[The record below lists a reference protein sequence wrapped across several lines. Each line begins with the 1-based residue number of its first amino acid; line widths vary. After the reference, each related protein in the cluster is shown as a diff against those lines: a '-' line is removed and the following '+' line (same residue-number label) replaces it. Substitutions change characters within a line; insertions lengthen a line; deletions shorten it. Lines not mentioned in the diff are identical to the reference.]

1 MGEVKFSCPQCQ
13 QRLSCDEMYG
23 GQQIQ
28 CPACAT
34 LVEVPPPLNPPAA
47 KLSINRPQTA
57 VSPTAKPIPEQRRP
71 VPPRRSLLPKIA
83 LSMLPV
89 IGLGVIIILAVRG
102 FKSSTTS
109 SSAVPTAESNSNSPA
124 LAADHHETSKTEVSP
139 ELQKVEQAVI
149 SQVRAVQAATQRRNT
164 ATQNRDLLHQT
175 YKGKNLPQAQY
186 SAVMQRYKAADDE
199 IANSEA
205 ALTVAKNN
213 FEAAFLRYQ
222 QLGGK
227 TDYRSQIQ

>member
-34 LVEVPPPLNPPAA
+34 LVEVPPPLNPPVA

-57 VSPTAKPIPEQRRP
+57 VSPPTKPIPEQRRP
-71 VPPRRSLLPKIA
+71 VPPRRSLLPRIA

-109 SSAVPTAESNSNSPA
+109 SSAVPTAESNSNS
-124 LAADHHETSKTEVSP
+124 AAVVSKTEASP

-164 ATQNRDLLHQT
+164 ATQNRDLLH
-175 YKGKNLPQAQY
+175 
-186 SAVMQRYKAADDE
+186 
-199 IANSEA
+199 
-205 ALTVAKNN
+205 
-213 FEAAFLRYQ
+213 
-222 QLGGK
+222 
-227 TDYRSQIQ
+227 